1 MPSVFFLTERRVT
14 SANHNGMKA
23 QKGIVS
29 GETVQGHGQKDNNI
43 ATQKEVNQDLHQKQV
58 N

>member
-1 MPSVFFLTERRVT
+1 
-14 SANHNGMKA
+14 MKA

-29 GETVQGHGQKDNNI
+29 RETVQGHGQKDNNI